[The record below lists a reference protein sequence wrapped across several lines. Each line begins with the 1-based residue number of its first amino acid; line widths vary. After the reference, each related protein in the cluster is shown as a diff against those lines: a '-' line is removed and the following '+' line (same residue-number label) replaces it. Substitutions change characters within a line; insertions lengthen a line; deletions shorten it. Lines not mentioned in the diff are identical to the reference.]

1 MAIPDDHERDD
12 DKDEKFTGGGR
23 VDCPPTP
30 GLLAQTGTLD
40 PSVARRTKHPLSANL
55 LHDLAEPTLLVPASE
70 GPQPPSLTTT
80 TTTIPRGF
88 LFDRIKIA
96 LVATSLTPCQLVA
109 VGMRGGAYGL
119 GRDENSQ
126 LGYLSL
132 SSSLSEGVEGESKNN
147 NMMIPLPHPLTGPFV
162 TNLINI
168 LGAAT
173 VKGRTI
179 LINAGGLHTLAD
191 QIIWYS
197 VVSITS

>member
-30 GLLAQTGTLD
+30 GLLAQTGPLD

-88 LFDRIKIA
+88 LLDRIKIS
-96 LVATSLTPCQLVA
+96 LVVTSLTPCQLVA

-132 SSSLSEGVEGESKNN
+132 SSSLSEGVEGESTNN
-147 NMMIPLPHPLTGPFV
+147 NTMIPLSCPLIGTFV
-162 TNLINI
+162 TNSIPTFGAPNGRVILYLSTWRGLFMIADLISWDS
-168 LGAAT
+168 A
-173 VKGRTI
+173 V
-179 LINAGGLHTLAD
+179 
-191 QIIWYS
+191 
-197 VVSITS
+197 